1 MKIVLFLI
9 LAPFLFAAVFF
20 LCGVIS
26 SAVLLYRRPIRSL
39 YQKRAALPDFCSLE
53 QVSDKF
59 VEFLLLAED
68 DMFYRHNGISI
79 PALRTALRL
88 FVANRTIII
97 GGSTITQ
104 QLIKNLYFEFHPTAM
119 RKLTEMIMALA
130 IEKILSKQEIFTFYI
145 NIIYYGCGNY
155 GIYRASEYY
164 FHKPAKELDFSQ
176 SFLLTRILN
185 GPTFQNPLMHPDVYR
200 KFRDLRVANWKRRGI
215 LSEKEAE
222 LLLSY
227 PPEKPDPELREP
239 TDEPQKF
246 VRAPWINERFGPQT
260 DFK

>member
-1 MKIVLFLI
+1 MKIILFII
-9 LAPFLFAAVFF
+9 LAPFLFAVVFF
-20 LCGVIS
+20 LCGVT
-26 SAVLLYRRPIRSL
+26 SAVVLLHRRPIRSL
-39 YQKRAALPDFCSLE
+39 YQKRAAMPDFCSLE
-53 QVSDKF
+53 QVSDIF
-59 VEFLLLAED
+59 VKFLLLAED
-68 DMFYRHNGISI
+68 DMFYKHNGISI

-88 FVANRTIII
+88 YVKNRTIII

-104 QLIKNLYFEFHPTAM
+104 QLIKNLYFGFHPTAM
-119 RKLTEMIMALA
+119 RKLTEIIMALT
-130 IEKILSKQEIFTFYI
+130 IEKILSKQEIITFYI

-155 GIYRASEYY
+155 GICRASEYY
-164 FHKPAKELDFSQ
+164 FNKPAKELDFSQ

-215 LSEKEAE
+215 FSQKEADM
-222 LLLSY
+222 LLSY

-246 VRAPWINERFGPQT
+246 VRAPWINERFGPET